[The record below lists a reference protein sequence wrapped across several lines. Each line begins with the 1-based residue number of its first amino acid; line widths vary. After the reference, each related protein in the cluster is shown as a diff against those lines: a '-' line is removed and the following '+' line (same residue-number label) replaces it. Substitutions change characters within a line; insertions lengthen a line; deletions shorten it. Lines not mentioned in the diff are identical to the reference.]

1 MLNWSTIYNQNNGQI
16 YNLQKGM
23 YPPKEEMENKE
34 DCSLGS
40 TLSGLLCDVFVF
52 LAASTEKEVK
62 QKME

>member
-1 MLNWSTIYNQNNGQI
+1 
-16 YNLQKGM
+16 
-23 YPPKEEMENKE
+23 MENKE